1 MPLVSPT
8 GFHHPID
15 QDHLERG
22 RGTAALYQQVS
33 NARAEQSLSRLWV
46 MKQKS
51 KEKKLEQLK
60 QIHKKETH
68 LLNQQ
73 NLKRRY
79 QLYPSLNKLEPNEY
93 LKFEYSSTP
102 GKPMLHV
109 EEHRLYNDPIPRFE
123 PMNLLLDDPVAQREQ
138 KPKCRGKERLPGAGE
153 KRSVGSRKEKSK
165 TAILSEFKIAVRS
178 ATPTVEDLVSAETK
192 GAALLIQTTIK
203 GRSDQIKMQRGR
215 KLKDEALKRLLE
227 NGPPPRA
234 NNTPKDDNDNVD
246 GEIDESSGKFDISE
260 EKEALR
266 KSRDDDLYQFFR

>member
-1 MPLVSPT
+1 MPLISPD
-8 GFHHPID
+8 GFHHPFD
-15 QDHLERG
+15 RDHLDRD

-46 MKQKS
+46 MKQKT

-60 QIHKKETH
+60 QIHKKETY

-79 QLYPSLNKLEPNEY
+79 QLYPGLNKLEPNEY

-123 PMNLLLDDPVAQREQ
+123 PMNSLLVDPLSNREQ
-138 KPKCRGKERLPGAGE
+138 KPKSRGKERLPGAGE
-153 KRSVGSRKEKSK
+153 KRPVGSRKEKSK
-165 TAILSEFKIAVRS
+165 AAILSEFKIAVRS

-203 GRSDQIKMQRGR
+203 GRSEQIKMQRGR
-215 KLKDEALKRLLE
+215 KMNEETLKRMLQ

-234 NNTPKDDNDNVD
+234 KTTTKDDNDNVD
-246 GEIDESSGKFDISE
+246 GEVDDSCGKFDISE
-260 EKEALR
+260 EREALR
-266 KSRDDDLYQFFR
+266 KSRDDDLYQFFK